1 MKNKLII
8 AILLFSIFIP
18 LVHAENET
26 LLITEF
32 NQTNESVINDIFD
45 NTDGYIDYNF
55 NYDNDNYLHSETNP
69 NSNKYE
75 EHYNGYTI
83 LIEDDANLIDSDRI
97 SDLVEDMRPL
107 TKYGNIVFKTTD
119 TNRMSVETFA
129 LSYLG
134 SKFGDANGSVFVIDM
149 YNRKIAIASKGANQ
163 RYLTNAK
170 SDIITSNVYRN
181 ATYGDYYTCA
191 KKAFEQM
198 YTVLDGGKINEPM
211 RYISNVVLSLVAAFF
226 IGFFRILSTSKIRK
240 PDPSEILNDCDIK
253 FNVENVQGIKTG
265 THKVYDPPSDSGGG
279 GFSGGGGGGGGG
291 GGSSGS
297 HGF

>member
-1 MKNKLII
+1 MKNKLITI
-8 AILLFSIFIP
+8 FLLFSIFIP
-18 LVHAENET
+18 IVNAENET
-26 LLITEF
+26 LLITEN
-32 NQTNESVINDIFD
+32 NQTNESLINETLD
-45 NTDGYIDYNF
+45 NTDNYVDYGYDT
-55 NYDNDNYLHSETNP
+55 DNYLDKMTG
-69 NSNKYE
+69 SNKYE
-75 EHYNGYTI
+75 EQYNGYTI

-107 TKYGNIVFKTTD
+107 TKYGNVVFKTTD

-134 SKFGDANGSVFVIDM
+134 SKFGNANGSVFVIDM
-149 YNRKIAIASKGANQ
+149 YNRKIAIASKGDNQ

-198 YTVLDGGKINEPM
+198 YTVLDGGTINEPM

-240 PDPSEILNDCDIK
+240 ADPSEILSDCDIK
-253 FNVENVQGIKTG
+253 FSVENVQGIKTG

-279 GFSGGGGGGGGG
+279 GSSGGGGGGGGG